1 MIEFRTSKPKTLG
14 LLLLAIL
21 MIGCCV
27 FVATMPDPKKRVV
40 GVLGALFFGVALV
53 VIVKQ
58 LFKKDPLLVFDE
70 VGIHSYSLQYGTIPW
85 DEIKSIS
92 LHSVKGTKFMAV
104 DVENAEPYLARL
116 PAYRASMARMN
127 VAIGTPPITLSLQGM
142 TPGFYEA
149 MAYLRANHP
158 DLLTE

>member
-1 MIEFRTSKPKTLG
+1 MEFRTSKLKTG
-14 LLLLAIL
+14 FLLILAIL
-21 MIGCCV
+21 MVAACL
-27 FVATMPDPKKRVV
+27 FVATMPDPKKRAV
-40 GVLGALFFGVALV
+40 GILGAGFFGLALL
-53 VIVKQ
+53 ILVKQ
-58 LFKKDPLLVFDE
+58 FFNKAPLLVFDS

-116 PAYRASMARMN
+116 PAYRASLARMN
-127 VAIGTPPITLSLQGM
+127 LAIGTPPITLSLQGM
-142 TPGFYEA
+142 DHGFDEA
-149 MAYLRANHP
+149 LAYIRANHP